1 MMAEPHPLALGN
13 HESMLLPLATLNEP
27 PNPSRSQFDE
37 EKLDELTASIRQR
50 GVLQHLIV
58 VPEKGRYDI
67 VAGHRRY
74 HASKRAGLAV
84 VPCDVYANRE
94 HADEAVQHAENRY
107 REDLSPSDEAIWF
120 SELVDRKFG
129 GDVDALA
136 AYLGE
141 KRAYVESRLLLFQGD
156 PKVFQAIADGKITL
170 GVATQLNRCDDEQH
184 RRMLLYQAI
193 QGGATIAVVSGWIA
207 EYLHLHKPAN
217 KNQPAA
223 ATPAPAGPALE
234 SKFFTCVLCEKE
246 DNVHLMQPVNMHSY
260 CRAASF
266 GDMLALWKRR
276 HEYHAWPRTVDE
288 AVALVNDVTDRFP
301 ELLRNTA

>member
-1 MMAEPHPLALGN
+1 MPDDPTLALGN
-13 HESMLLPLATLNEP
+13 HESKLLPLAALLEP

-37 EKLDELTASIRQR
+37 EKLEELAASMRAR

-58 VPEKGRYDI
+58 VEERGQYEI
-67 VAGHRRY
+67 IAGHRRY
-74 HASKRAGLAV
+74 HAAKRAGLAV
-84 VPCDVYANRE
+84 VPCDVYPRRAD
-94 HADEAVQHAENRY
+94 ADEAVQHAENRY

-129 GDVDALA
+129 GDVDQLA

-156 PKVFQAIADGKITL
+156 PKVFQAIADGQITL

-207 EYLHLHKPAN
+207 EYLQLHKPAN

-234 SKFFTCVLCEKE
+234 SKFFTCVLCGKD
-246 DNVHLMQPVNMHSY
+246 DNVHLMQPANMHTY

-266 GDMLALWKRR
+266 GDMLELWKRR

-301 ELLRNTA
+301 ELLRDTA